1 MISLASFAD
10 KWDLSLDELIPVAE
24 KFPFRLSGHYEG
36 LIEGPGDPIWRQAIP
51 DPAELLDTG
60 GYDDP
65 LAEEGLSPVPNL
77 VHRYANRVLWL
88 VSHECAVHCRFCTRK
103 RRWGEPVPLTE
114 ELFQAGLRYIREDR
128 HVKDVLLSG
137 GDPLLLPVS
146 RLETILMSL
155 RRIPHVEIVRIGTRI
170 PCALPGRVTPDL
182 VEMLS
187 EHHPLYVN
195 IHFNHPLELTDASK
209 EACRKL
215 ADGGI
220 PLGSQTVLLQGVNDE
235 VTTLKGLFEGLL
247 RMRVRPYYLMQMDLT
262 RGTGHFRTP
271 VGTGLKI
278 LAELRNRISGL
289 ALPHFVIDLPGGH
302 GKVPLIPNYIEEV
315 ENDCMILRNHLG
327 ERVIYPLLEG
337 EGTELPRFL
346 RTLSADVWGTGS
358 EFP

>member
-10 KWDLSLDELIPVAE
+10 ERGLSLDELIPVAAR
-24 KFPFRLSGHYEG
+24 FPFRLSEHYG
-36 LIEGPGDPIWRQAIP
+36 SLIEGPGDPIWRQAIP
-51 DPAELLDTG
+51 DPAELFDTG

-65 LAEEGLSPVPNL
+65 LAEESLSPVPNL

-103 RRWGEPVPLTE
+103 RRWGERVPFTE

-128 HVKDVLLSG
+128 QVKDVLLSG

-146 RLETILMSL
+146 RLKTIIESL
-155 RRIPHVEIVRIGTRI
+155 RRIPHVEIIRIGTRI
-170 PCALPGRVTPDL
+170 PCALPGKVTPDL
-182 VEMLS
+182 VQMLS

-195 IHFNHPLELTDASK
+195 IHFNHPLELTDASR

-215 ADGGI
+215 AGAGI
-220 PLGSQTVLLQGVNDE
+220 PLGSQTVLLRGVNDD
-235 VTTLKGLFEGLL
+235 VDTLKELLEGLL

-271 VGTGLKI
+271 IGTGLKI

-302 GKVPLIPNYIEEV
+302 GKVPLIPNYIEGIEG
-315 ENDCMILRNHLG
+315 DHMILRNHLG
-327 ERVIYPLLEG
+327 EHIVYPLLEG
-337 EGTELPRFL
+337 EVMELTRFL
-346 RTLSADVWGTGS
+346 KT
-358 EFP
+358 FPAEV